1 MIVLLYKRTNLIFV
15 IPFLS
20 GGLAFVAGGII
31 LYLSGVDPVEA
42 YELMLKGSFGT
53 KRAIAETLVKTISL
67 LTAGLAVAVAFKCK
81 CSGTSALRDNCIWV
95 HWVAF

>member
-1 MIVLLYKRTNLIFV
+1 MKAVLLYKRTNIIFV

-42 YELMLKGSFGT
+42 YEQC
-53 KRAIAETLVKTISL
+53 
-67 LTAGLAVAVAFKCK
+67 LTAISMFDSYIAVPY
-81 CSGTSALRDNCIWV
+81 
-95 HWVAF
+95 